1 MSLKYDI
8 EQLVNLLF
16 QLCVDRD
23 VSVTHL
29 SHIVRSFQRIF
40 RLQELIGEHIQAEI
54 LSISSS
60 IYGESGF
67 HIVRNDDNVLRPSIS
82 NVIKEANDPH
92 LFLSGDPFSQQM
104 DSLQQELKSVGSM
117 GTSNSNEPVQDDI
130 KSKVNLLIDTY
141 ANYSTVSLTPR
152 LIKLTH
158 RFLLY
163 EYKYHQQ
170 IAVMVDN
177 GETNEVLRPLN
188 LHVNDDDFHYLY
200 TNFLTSI
207 IAQSDLSEGQLFE
220 LSTAL
225 VQTFLDMKH
234 VIGIIDLKMLEYF
247 NEQAVLLVND
257 LAPAS
262 DTVSTFFATN
272 PIFPTFTDSKNN
284 EKVQELTEHFG
295 LVETFGLLKDVVS
308 VYFTDEFL
316 TAKYLN
322 LRFFHDI
329 FREYA
334 EIIVN
339 EAGPQ
344 DIYRDKIFQKVE
356 KYCRLRQIDNLKILC
371 IELFEQPTEDFALAI
386 FNVKSRRK
394 LLHKT
399 LTHWFTVHENK
410 QIDDELMVIWRNY
423 TQKAY
428 LKKWSNAFRERRNQS
443 KKAIEVHH
451 SLTRF
456 LYFRVWSNRYAVHQ
470 ALNASSHLL
479 FKRKYFQK
487 WVLKK
492 ANVSSMDS
500 LIPKLNLHTTGPIFD
515 IWLLNSS
522 LMTSQ
527 LSNAKNKRLLRECLA
542 SWTGKS
548 IKVRSLQLLSDKLQ
562 SRTLISK
569 FFYPWVTQIIHVN
582 SQKLNEKGKL
592 FVYSR
597 FFSRWKRIT
606 HLHSL
611 AEKIGLMQ
619 ELNLRKYTFN
629 KWAEACNDIRK
640 ANGFHRGK
648 VVARAFSQWKLS
660 MVAKKFEFESG
671 RKLVGRTFK
680 VIHLEA
686 KGRSIIHKQDRLT
699 MKGIFSRWKA
709 QLIINQE
716 RADFSRFHY
725 EAVTTRKLLFH
736 WILKRDRV
744 VTNREAA
751 IRFHRKVHF
760 RETQTLER
768 QIFQFW
774 IALSKHIIS
783 KSKMLDGMH
792 DSLVNQKLYKCYL
805 NIWINKS
812 NEKAE
817 LLTKAITLRE
827 KKLKTLGLDIWIN
840 SLSEIDRMELMCR
853 EKIDENFTRV
863 SQELLRDW
871 RMKGLKWN
879 GEFQKAIQ
887 FEKRWNHNR
896 LATLWLV
903 WQDSY
908 KVLKA
913 KKSRRSSPEKLS
925 NNVNQEDAEMSTS
938 LEGTMSPLAN
948 RRKHLDTLARGIQ
961 RLDVFD
967 VPQLAPGSP
976 TTPTRRGHQPSFTT
990 PGRVRRISPTPR
1002 ISPTRTPSL
1011 NGSPEDLVPAT
1022 ERIRRTRV
1030 QTLKKRY
1037 AAARITEPLV
1047 SDNSRSMAIEP
1058 FL

>member
-8 EQLVNLLF
+8 DQLINLLF
-16 QLCVDRD
+16 QLCGDRD
-23 VSVTHL
+23 VTITHM
-29 SHIVRSFQRIF
+29 SHIVRCFQKIF
-40 RLQELIGEHIQAEI
+40 RLQDLLGEHIQAEI

-60 IYGESGF
+60 IYGESTF
-67 HIVRNDDNVLRPSIS
+67 HIVRNDDNVLRLSLS
-82 NVIKEANDPH
+82 NVIEEAKDPH
-92 LFLSGDPFSQQM
+92 LFLNGDLFSQQM
-104 DSLQQELKSVGSM
+104 DTLQQELKSVGSVVT
-117 GTSNSNEPVQDDI
+117 TSSNEPAQDDI

-141 ANYSTVSLTPR
+141 ANYSTVSLAPR
-152 LIKLTH
+152 LIKLVH

-163 EYKYHQQ
+163 EHKYHQQ
-170 IAVMVDN
+170 IAAMVDN
-177 GETNEVLRPLN
+177 GETNDVLRPLY
-188 LHVNDDDFHYLY
+188 LQVNDDDFNYIY
-200 TNFLTSI
+200 RNFLSSI

-225 VQTFLDMKH
+225 IQTYLDMKH

-247 NEQAVLLVND
+247 NEQAVLLVKD
-257 LAPAS
+257 LAPFS
-262 DTVSTFFATN
+262 DTVSTFFESN

-284 EKVQELTEHFG
+284 EHIQELTEHFG
-295 LVETFGLLKDVVS
+295 ISETFGLLKDVVS

-316 TAKYLN
+316 TPKFLN

-334 EIIVN
+334 EIVIN

-344 DIYRDKIFQKVE
+344 DIYRDEIFQKVE

-371 IELFEQPTEDFALAI
+371 IELFEQPTEEFALAI
-386 FNVKSRRK
+386 FNVKARRK

-423 TQKAY
+423 SQKAY
-428 LKKWSNAFRERRNQS
+428 LKKWSNVLKIRQNQS
-443 KKAIEVHH
+443 TKAIEVHH

-456 LYFRVWSNRYAVHQ
+456 LYFRVWSNRYAIHQ
-470 ALNASSHLL
+470 ALNESSRL
-479 FKRKYFQK
+479 FIKRKHIKK
-487 WVLKK
+487 WALKK
-492 ANVSSMDS
+492 SKVSGMES
-500 LIPKLNLHTTGPIFD
+500 LIPKINLHTIAPIFD

-522 LMTSQ
+522 LMMSQ
-527 LSNAKNKRLLRECLA
+527 LTNANDKRLLKECLA
-542 SWTGKS
+542 SWAEKS
-548 IKVRSLQLLSDKLQ
+548 VKVRSLQQLGDKLQ

-569 FFYPWVTQIIHVN
+569 FFYPWITQMIHVN
-582 SQKLNEKGKL
+582 SQKLNENAKL

-597 FFSRWKRIT
+597 FFNLWKRIS

-611 AEKIGLMQ
+611 AEKIELMQ

-640 ANGFHRGK
+640 ANYFHGDK
-648 VVARAFSQWKLS
+648 IVTRAFSQWKLS
-660 MVAKKFEFESG
+660 LVAKKFELETG
-671 RKLVGRTFK
+671 RKLVARTFK
-680 VIHLEA
+680 VMHLEA
-686 KGRSIIHKQDRLT
+686 KSRFINNEQHKLT
-699 MKGIFSRWKA
+699 MKGVFSRWKG
-709 QLIINQE
+709 QLNINQE

-725 EAVTTRKLLFH
+725 EAVTTRKVLLN
-736 WILKRDRV
+736 WLLKKETV
-744 VTNREAA
+744 EMNRKAA
-751 IRFHRKVHF
+751 IRFHRKIHF
-760 RETQTLER
+760 REGQTLKR

-774 IALSKHIIS
+774 LALSKHIIS
-783 KSKMLDGMH
+783 KAKMLDGMH
-792 DSLVNQKLYKCYL
+792 DSLVNQKLYKRYVA
-805 NIWINKS
+805 IWVTKN

-840 SLSEIDRMELMCR
+840 SLSEIDRLELMCR
-853 EKIDENFTRV
+853 EKMDENFTRV

-896 LATLWLV
+896 LAILWLV

-908 KVLKA
+908 KVLQA
-913 KKSRRSSPEKLS
+913 KKSRRSSPDKLS
-925 NNVNQEDAEMSTS
+925 NNITQEDAEISTS

-976 TTPTRRGHQPSFTT
+976 TTPTRRGNQTSFTT
-990 PGRVRRISPTPR
+990 PGRVRRISSTPR

-1047 SDNSRSMAIEP
+1047 SNNQRSMAIQP